1 MIDKLKQDLHGLFA
15 DFGIKI
21 NNPDL
26 IIRAFIHRSYLNENR
41 GIDSEHNER
50 LEFLGDAV
58 LELVVTEYLYRKFS
72 RDEGVLTNLRSA
84 LVKTETLSET
94 VKDLGFSDYL
104 LVSRGELKS
113 GGRERTS
120 LQANLYEAIVGA
132 IYLDQGIDKAREF
145 ITTTLLSKLDQILST
160 KAYLDPKSHFQELS
174 QQYFNITPT
183 YQVLDESGPD
193 HDKLFTVGIFVGDQ
207 KFGVGEG
214 TSKQSAQQTAA
225 EDGLKNLPKHKQ
237 SFKL

>member
-1 MIDKLKQDLHGLFA
+1 MIDKLRRDLHQLFA
-15 DFGIKI
+15 SFGVKVD
-21 NNPDL
+21 NPDL
-26 IIRAFIHRSYLNENR
+26 MIRAFIHRSYLNENR

-58 LELVVTEYLYRKFS
+58 LELVTTEYLYRRFS

-94 VKDLGFSDYL
+94 IKDLGLSDYL

-120 LQANLYEAIVGA
+120 LQANLYEAIIGA
-132 IYLDQGIDKAREF
+132 IYLDQGIEQARAF
-145 ITTTLLSKLDQILST
+145 ITTTLLSRLDQIVSS

-174 QQYFNITPT
+174 QQYYNLTPT
-183 YQVLDESGPD
+183 YQVLEETGPD
-193 HDKLFTVGIFVGDQ
+193 HDKVFTVGVFIGE
-207 KFGVGEG
+207 KRLGVGKG

-225 EDGLKNLPKHKQ
+225 EDGLNNLPNLK
-237 SFKL
+237 